1 MGYSTL
7 GRKELDMTERL
18 HFTSN
23 INLFDPH
30 NISIVLNLE
39 TMNIS
44 QEVSALIYPDVMTNN
59 QWSWD
64 LHAGILI
71 LEFIL
76 LSV

>member
-1 MGYSTL
+1 
-7 GRKELDMTERL
+7 
-18 HFTSN
+18 
-23 INLFDPH
+23 
-30 NISIVLNLE
+30 
-39 TMNIS
+39 MNIS

-76 LSV
+76 LSG